1 MRKLR
6 KGGDADG
13 LKGDKEKLKGVIV
26 IKNKQLFFETVVCF
40 IAVCY
45 LYLYFAFLKNIDSE
59 NYSAFYFNI
68 TYIIIIPIFYFT
80 LALIITNFAKY
91 YLVQKKY
98 NVAMKKFKSIGILLL
113 VIYIVMLTYF
123 FITNSYPFGFIF
135 LINNPWIFI
144 IPGFFVA
151 LGY

>member
-45 LYLYFAFLKNIDSE
+45 LYLYFAF
-59 NYSAFYFNI
+59 YFNI
-68 TYIIIIPIFYFT
+68 TYIIIFPIFYFT

>member
-59 NYSAFYFNI
+59 EIFIEFTTNI
-68 TYIIIIPIFYFT
+68 NPCIIRPADDVKYTY
-80 LALIITNFAKY
+80 
-91 YLVQKKY
+91 
-98 NVAMKKFKSIGILLL
+98 LLL
-113 VIYIVMLTYF
+113 PVRISSNI
-123 FITNSYPFGFIF
+123 
-135 LINNPWIFI
+135 
-144 IPGFFVA
+144 
-151 LGY
+151 

>member
-1 MRKLR
+1 ML
-6 KGGDADG
+6 
-13 LKGDKEKLKGVIV
+13 
-26 IKNKQLFFETVVCF
+26 
-40 IAVCY
+40 
-45 LYLYFAFLKNIDSE
+45 
-59 NYSAFYFNI
+59 
-68 TYIIIIPIFYFT
+68 T

-91 YLVQKKY
+91 YLIQKKY

>member
-6 KGGDADG
+6 KGVDADG

-68 TYIIIIPIFYFT
+68 TYIIIFPIFYFK
-80 LALIITNFAKY
+80 LVDCLEKCLIYGHIRRFAD
-91 YLVQKKY
+91 
-98 NVAMKKFKSIGILLL
+98 
-113 VIYIVMLTYF
+113 
-123 FITNSYPFGFIF
+123 
-135 LINNPWIFI
+135 
-144 IPGFFVA
+144 
-151 LGY
+151 